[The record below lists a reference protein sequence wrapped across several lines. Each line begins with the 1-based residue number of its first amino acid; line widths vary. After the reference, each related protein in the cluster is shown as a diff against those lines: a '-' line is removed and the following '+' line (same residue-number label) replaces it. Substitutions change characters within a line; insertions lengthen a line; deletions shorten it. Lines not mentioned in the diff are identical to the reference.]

1 MPDTAGM
8 NPLLLL
14 LGLAAGAGLA
24 LQAGANTTMGRV
36 AGSPEWG
43 PVVNFAVGL
52 VALLALLFLRGVRP
66 PAAAELARAPWWA
79 WTGGLLGAFYV
90 TAVVLL
96 APRLGVATTLA
107 LVITGQALG
116 SLIVDHYGLVG
127 MAERGMSLAR
137 AAGAGL
143 LVLGVILIRRG

>member
-1 MPDTAGM
+1 
-8 NPLLLL
+8 
-14 LGLAAGAGLA
+14 
-24 LQAGANTTMGRV
+24 MGRV

-52 VALLALLFLRGVRP
+52 VALLALLLLRGVRP
-66 PAAAELARAPWWA
+66 PAAVELARAPWWA

-107 LVITGQALG
+107 LVIAGQALG
-116 SLIVDHYGLVG
+116 SLVVDHYGLVG
-127 MAERGMSLAR
+127 MAVRGMSLAR

>member
-1 MPDTAGM
+1 M
-8 NPLLLL
+8 NLPLLL

-24 LQAGANTTMGRV
+24 FQAGANTTMGRL
-36 AGSPEWG
+36 AGGPEWG

-66 PAAAELARAPWWA
+66 PAAMELARAPWWA

-90 TAVVLL
+90 TAVVVL

-107 LVITGQALG
+107 LAITGQALG
-116 SLIVDHYGLVG
+116 SLLVDHFGLVG
-127 MAERGMSLAR
+127 MAVRGISPAR
-137 AAGAGL
+137 VAGAGL
-143 LVLGVILIRRG
+143 LIVGVMLIRKG